1 MPGNRFQQEL
11 DKLESLLDNLNAPTA
26 SRKSRSRSPAKG
38 GAKKASKSPKKVA
51 KKSKSPK
58 KASKSPRKVAKK
70 SKSPKKASKS
80 PRKVAKKSKSPR
92 KASKSPKKASKSPK
106 RKASKSPRR
115 KMSGGGKINPLTKEE
130 VKYRHFKIVE
140 VSGKSVDDDGRYN
153 LPEVTSKGK
162 PQKRGPKEMASK
174 AFTQLCKKHK
184 RGDECHFK
192 FAIQETTRG
201 SNRKVYHYEGKR
213 VKLAKVE
220 SYKTKGGK
228 TIERKYRNELKS
240 LGSSAEQSQKG
251 GWVFYN

>member
-11 DKLESLLDNLNAPTA
+11 DKLENLLDNLNGPTA
-26 SRKSRSRSPAKG
+26 SRKSRSRSPVKG
-38 GAKKASKSPKKVA
+38 GAKKASKSPRKVA

-80 PRKVAKKSKSPR
+80 PRKVAKKSKSP
-92 KASKSPKKASKSPK
+92 KKASKSP
-106 RKASKSPRR
+106 RKVAKKSKSPRR

-228 TIERKYRNELKS
+228 TIVRKYRNELKS

>member
-38 GAKKASKSPKKVA
+38 GAKKASKSP
-51 KKSKSPK
+51 
-58 KASKSPRKVAKK
+58 RKVAKK

-80 PRKVAKKSKSPR
+80 PRKASKSPKKVAKKSKSPR
-92 KASKSPKKASKSPK
+92 KASKSPK
-106 RKASKSPRR
+106 R
-115 KMSGGGKINPLTKEE
+115 KMRGGKSRSPSADGD
-130 VKYRHFKIVE
+130 RHFKLVE

-153 LPEVTSKGK
+153 LPATTSKGK

-220 SYKTKGGK
+220 SYKVAGGK

>member
-38 GAKKASKSPKKVA
+38 GAKKTSKSPKKVA

-70 SKSPKKASKS
+70 SKSPKK
-80 PRKVAKKSKSPR
+80 VAKKSKSPR
-92 KASKSPKKASKSPK
+92 KASKSPK
-106 RKASKSPRR
+106 R
-115 KMSGGGKINPLTKEE
+115 KMRGGKSRSPSADGD
-130 VKYRHFKIVE
+130 RHFKLVE

-153 LPEVTSKGK
+153 LPATTSKGK

-220 SYKTKGGK
+220 SYKVAGGK

>member
-11 DKLESLLDNLNAPTA
+11 DKLESLLDNLNAPSA

-38 GAKKASKSPKKVA
+38 GAR
-51 KKSKSPK
+51 
-58 KASKSPRKVAKK
+58 KASKSPRKVTKK

-92 KASKSPKKASKSPK
+92 KASKSPKKVAKKSKSPRKASKSPK
-106 RKASKSPRR
+106 RKASKSPKRTMR
-115 KMSGGGKINPLTKEE
+115 GGKSRSPSADGD
-130 VKYRHFKIVE
+130 RHFKLVE

-153 LPEVTSKGK
+153 LPATTSKGK

-220 SYKTKGGK
+220 SYKVAGGK

>member
-11 DKLESLLDNLNAPTA
+11 DKLENLLDNLNGPTA
-26 SRKSRSRSPAKG
+26 SRKSRSRSPVKG
-38 GAKKASKSPKKVA
+38 GA
-51 KKSKSPK
+51 K

-80 PRKVAKKSKSPR
+80 PRKVAKKSKSP
-92 KASKSPKKASKSPK
+92 KKVAKKSKSPRKASKSPK
-106 RKASKSPRR
+106 RKMR
-115 KMSGGGKINPLTKEE
+115 GGKSRSPSADGD
-130 VKYRHFKIVE
+130 RHFKLVE

-153 LPEVTSKGK
+153 LPATTSKGK